1 MRLAFFGD
9 VVGKAG
15 RAAVS
20 EHLPRLKAELALD
33 FVVVNGEN
41 AAGGFGI
48 TESTAQELFSAGAD
62 CITLGNHSWDQPEAV
77 TYIER
82 EPRLLRPFNY
92 PQTLSIPGRGA
103 QLFILPTGARVLV
116 IQIHGSAFM
125 ESLDDP
131 IQGVA
136 QALSIAPLRESADAV
151 IIEIHAEATAEKY
164 VLGHYCDRRATLVVG
179 AHTHVPTADAQI
191 LPGGTA
197 YMTDAGMCGDYDS
210 VIGMKKGPIVQRAAT
225 RLPTERK
232 SPAEGAATLCGVLVV
247 SDTKTGLARSID
259 PIRVGG
265 RLSQTC
271 PKPWVGADRALV

>member
-9 VVGKAG
+9 VVGRAG

-20 EHLPRLKAELALD
+20 EHLPRVRAQLKLD

-48 TESTAQELFSAGAD
+48 TASTAAELFDAGAD
-62 CITLGNHSWDQPEAV
+62 CITLGNHSWDQAEAL
-77 TYIER
+77 TFIDR
-82 EPRLLRPFNY
+82 ETRLLRPFNY
-92 PQTLSIPGRGA
+92 PQTLNIPGRGA
-103 QLFILPTGARVLV
+103 QLFTTPKGQRVFV

-131 IQGVA
+131 IQGV
-136 QALSIAPLRESADAV
+136 QRALDEAPLRQVADAV
-151 IIEIHAEATAEKY
+151 IVEMHAEATAEKY
-164 VLGHYCDRRATLVVG
+164 IMGHFCDGRATLVVG

-210 VIGMKKGPIVQRAAT
+210 VIGMKKGPLVQRAST
-225 RLPTERK
+225 RLPVERK
-232 SPAEGAATLCGVLVV
+232 SPAEGPATMCGVYVECDDL
-247 SDTKTGLARSID
+247 TGLATRVE
-259 PIRVGG
+259 PVRVGG
-265 RLSQTC
+265 RLRQTL
-271 PKPWVGADRALV
+271 PVVD

>member
-9 VVGKAG
+9 VVGRSG
-15 RAAVS
+15 RAAIA
-20 EHLPRLKAELALD
+20 EHLPRLKAQLNLD
-33 FVVVNGEN
+33 FVIVNGEN

-48 TESTAQELFSAGAD
+48 TAATAQDLFQAGAD
-62 CITLGNHSWDQPEAV
+62 CITLGNHSWDQTEAL

-82 EPRLLRPFNY
+82 EQRLLRPFNY
-92 PQTLSIPGRGA
+92 PQGLSIPGRGA
-103 QLFILPTGARVLV
+103 QLFTLPDGRRVFV

-125 ESLDDP
+125 EALDDP

-136 QALSIAPLRESADAV
+136 RALEEAPLRQVADAV
-151 IIEIHAEATAEKY
+151 VIEVHAEATAEKY
-164 VLGHYCDRRATLVVG
+164 ILGHFVDGRATLVVG
-179 AHTHVPTADAQI
+179 AHTHVPTADHQI

-197 YMTDAGMCGDYDS
+197 YLTDAGMCGDYDS

-232 SPAEGAATLCGVLVV
+232 SPAEGAATVCGVIVDADPV
-247 SDTKTGLARSID
+247 TGLATAIA

-265 RLSQTC
+265 RLSETI
-271 PKPWVGADRALV
+271 PARLLERV

>member
-9 VVGKAG
+9 TVGRAG
-15 RAAVS
+15 RAAIA
-20 EHLPRLKAELALD
+20 EHLPRLRRDLKLD

-48 TESTAQELFSAGAD
+48 TASTAQEIFDAGAD
-62 CITLGNHSWDQPEAV
+62 CITLGNHSWDQSEALV
-77 TYIER
+77 YIER
-82 EPRLLRPFNY
+82 ETRLLRPFNY
-92 PQTLSIPGRGA
+92 PQTLNIPGRGA
-103 QLFILPTGARVLV
+103 QLFTTAAGQTVFV

-131 IQGVA
+131 IQGV
-136 QALSIAPLRESADAV
+136 QRALDEAPLRQVADAV
-151 IIEIHAEATAEKY
+151 IVEMHAEATAEKY
-164 VLGHYCDRRATLVVG
+164 VMGHFCDGRATAVVG

-197 YMTDAGMCGDYDS
+197 YITDAGMCGDYDS

-232 SPAEGAATLCGVLVV
+232 SPAEGPATMCGVMIV
-247 SDTKTGLARSID
+247 SDDRTGHATAVA

-265 RLSQTC
+265 RLRQSI
-271 PKPWVGADRALV
+271 PSL